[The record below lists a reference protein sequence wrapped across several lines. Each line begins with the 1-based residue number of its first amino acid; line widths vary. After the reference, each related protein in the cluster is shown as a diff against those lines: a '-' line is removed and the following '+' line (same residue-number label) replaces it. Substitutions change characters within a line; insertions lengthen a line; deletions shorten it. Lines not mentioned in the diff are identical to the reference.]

1 MLPKSKTS
9 PFIIMFYSDWCF
21 ECMRAAGAFKKVI
34 DSLETL
40 GVTFATINAGHESHL
55 VRKIGVHALP
65 CIALI
70 LDEHSYVFKESIFSV
85 QKVVDFVRQK
95 LPYKLIPIVKDG
107 TVHEFLT
114 GWWDNRVRALVFE
127 PRQQQRLRYLLTA
140 YQFRYRVAFGF
151 VQTGSGEAKSI
162 IERYKV
168 HPNLDTLLIF
178 NEDALRPVAS
188 IGMTDIPTTTL
199 NNIIGA
205 NQYLALPRLS
215 SQEMLEGIICISFN
229 VKTCEINEFLL
240 GVCPAEWNR
249 PRKKLCVI
257 LITENSENHNH
268 ARQALRKIALE
279 STYSPERVR
288 FAYIFKEKQLE
299 FINAISVNSG
309 SNDTNLRLVIIWRR
323 DAKHIKYEW
332 LKEIN
337 IQKVLS
343 VENNTVDA
351 SYNHTKQKI
360 NEVIMKL
367 LRSSEALSFEAEV
380 KVRYFLSSF

>member
-1 MLPKSKTS
+1 
-9 PFIIMFYSDWCF
+9 
-21 ECMRAAGAFKKVI
+21 MRAAGAFKKVI

-40 GVTFATINAGHESHL
+40 GVTFATINAGHENHL
-55 VRKIGVHALP
+55 VRKIGVHSLP

-70 LDEHSYVFKESIFSV
+70 LDEHSYVFKESVFSV

-114 GWWDNRVRALVFE
+114 GWWDNRVRALIFE

-151 VQTGSGEAKSI
+151 VQTGTGESKSI

-178 NEDALRPVAS
+178 NEDAVRPVAS

-215 SQEMLEGIICISFN
+215 SQEMLEG
-229 VKTCEINEFLL
+229 EF
-240 GVCPAEWNR
+240 
-249 PRKKLCVI
+249 
-257 LITENSENHNH
+257 
-268 ARQALRKIALE
+268 
-279 STYSPERVR
+279 
-288 FAYIFKEKQLE
+288 
-299 FINAISVNSG
+299 
-309 SNDTNLRLVIIWRR
+309 
-323 DAKHIKYEW
+323 KYFW
-332 LKEIN
+332 
-337 IQKVLS
+337 
-343 VENNTVDA
+343 
-351 SYNHTKQKI
+351 
-360 NEVIMKL
+360 
-367 LRSSEALSFEAEV
+367 
-380 KVRYFLSSF
+380 